1 MKTLILGAHAVSEH
15 ADGPAWARVELTEEF
30 LQKVERLSALCSEH
44 KLRSVTVHVAPV
56 EWDLQDELN
65 LTRDRLEVHGD
76 SLWFSCS
83 PKHGTYEC
91 ESKVIGLEDIKAIL
105 TGQLGGG
112 HEDQPTNYDFVF
124 EGDFIFQNEDVKELY
139 EEHLANL
146 NQEPADE

>member
-30 LQKVERLSALCSEH
+30 RRKVEQLSKLCSEH
-44 KLRSVTVHVAPV
+44 NLRSVTTHGAPD
-56 EWDLQDELN
+56 EWDLQGELN
-65 LTRDRLEVHGD
+65 LTWDRLEVHGD

-91 ESKVIGLEDIKAIL
+91 ESEAVELEDLKAIL
-105 TGQLGGG
+105 AGQLIEG
-112 HEDQPTNYDFVF
+112 DFVF
-124 EGDFIFQNEDVKELY
+124 EGDFIYQNEDVKELY

>member
-30 LQKVERLSALCSEH
+30 LRKVERLSALCAEH
-44 KLRSVTVHVAPV
+44 KLRSVTTHDAPA
-56 EWDLQDELN
+56 EWDLQDELS
-65 LTRDRLEVHGD
+65 LTWDRLEVYGN

-91 ESKVIGLEDIKAIL
+91 ETQAFGLEDLKATL
-105 TGQLGGG
+105 TGQCIEG
-112 HEDQPTNYDFVF
+112 DFVF
-124 EGDFIFQNEDVKELY
+124 EGDFIYQDEDVKELY

-146 NQEPADE
+146 SQEPADE

>member
-1 MKTLILGAHAVSEH
+1 MKTLILGAHAVNEF
-15 ADGPAWARVELTEEF
+15 ADGPAWVRVELTEDF
-30 LQKVERLSALCSEH
+30 LQRVERLSDLCLEH
-44 KLRSVTVHVAPV
+44 GLRSVTVQDEPA

-65 LTRDRLEVHGD
+65 LSWDRLEVHGE
-76 SLWFSCS
+76 SVWFNCS

-91 ESKVIGLEDIKAIL
+91 ESEVIGLEDIKAIL
-105 TGQLGGG
+105 TGQLIEG
-112 HEDQPTNYDFVF
+112 DFVF

>member
-1 MKTLILGAHAVSEH
+1 MKTLILGAHAVNEF
-15 ADGPAWARVELTEEF
+15 ADGPAWVRVELTEDF
-30 LQKVERLSALCSEH
+30 LQRVERLSALCLEH
-44 KLRSVTVHVAPV
+44 GLRSVTVHDKPA

-65 LTRDRLEVHGD
+65 LSWDRLEVHGE
-76 SLWFSCS
+76 SVWFSCS

-91 ESKVIGLEDIKAIL
+91 ESKAIGLGELRSVIEGESEYGFI
-105 TGQLGGG
+105 
-112 HEDQPTNYDFVF
+112 F